1 MGSDLFEQLDKE
13 LSSMQQEVSEDVNKL
28 TGKRRDVTRNLIEN
42 FWQLWIRFKNIDVH
56 YTMEPSPSVFATFE
70 EFPDKWK
77 LKDNFNYAL
86 VNSVNLIDRTQSQG
100 RVGDA
105 LKAYY
110 YQKDGSTRLRVVF
123 EFCEGEQYYKY
134 SGWKRI
140 FSQQILFDGDVEKMS
155 FEKLWAVVAGVV
167 KVWFE
172 SHLRKNRDVII
183 QYVKENFE
191 KGETFTQ

>member
-13 LSSMQQEVSEDVNKL
+13 LASMQQEVAEDATKL
-28 TGKRRDVTRNLIEN
+28 TNKRRDVTKSLIEN
-42 FWQLWIRFKNIDVH
+42 FWQIWIRFKNIDVH
-56 YTMEPSPSVFATFE
+56 FTMEPSPSVFATFE

-86 VNSVNLIDRTQSQG
+86 VNGVNLIDRTQAQG

-105 LKAYY
+105 LKAFY
-110 YQKDGSTRLRVVF
+110 YQKDGSTRLRCVF
-123 EFCEGEQYYKY
+123 EYCEGEQYYKY

-140 FSQQILFDGDVEKMS
+140 FSQQILFDGDIEKTS
-155 FEKLWAVVAGVV
+155 FEKLWAALAPVI

-172 SHLRKNRDVII
+172 SHLRKNRDVMI
-183 QYVKENFE
+183 QHVKENFE